1 MAHSVRAALINDR
14 LDWNLLRTF
23 LVIAREQSVSRA
35 AAQLHI
41 TQPAVSHA
49 LRRLEEQLG
58 RKLVQRSGPRIDIT
72 RAGHEVREVAE
83 EIYGSVS
90 RLASDVGAGDHSV
103 SGQVRLVTVSGVQS
117 DAYDDFLGDFHR
129 DYPDI
134 DLDVQVMASADVPS
148 ALLQHTATAA
158 LSLNR
163 RVGGKIAQQL
173 FMPQRY
179 ALFCGR
185 RHPLFGRSDLTV
197 DDLREENFVSFAG
210 DQLGASLSVL
220 SVFRDQQGLAGRVV
234 ATSASMAEVVRMVVA
249 GFGIGSL
256 PEHVGQAQV
265 AAGRMMR
272 LPPAEGIADLDVML
286 LWADNRK
293 PRAAE
298 AVFLERIRAFASE
311 LSGEAGEA
319 EQDESGAP

>member
-185 RHPLFGRSDLTV
+185 RHPLFGRAGLTV

-298 AVFLERIRAFASE
+298 AVFLERIRAFAGE
-311 LSGEAGEA
+311 LSGEAG
-319 EQDESGAP
+319 QDESGSP

>member
-1 MAHSVRAALINDR
+1 MTHSVRAALINDR

-72 RAGHEVREVAE
+72 RAGNEVREVAE

-90 RLASDVGAGDHSV
+90 RLASDAGAGDHSV

-117 DAYDDFLGDFHR
+117 DAYDDFLGDFHH

-173 FMPQRY
+173 FLPQRY
-179 ALFCGR
+179 ALFCGK
-185 RHPLFGRSDLTV
+185 RHPLFGRTGLTV

-220 SVFRDQQGLAGRVV
+220 SVFRDQHGLAGRVV
-234 ATSASMAEVVRMVVA
+234 ATSASMAEVVRLVVA

-298 AVFLERIRAFASE
+298 AVFLERIRAFAQKLCGDGGQNENGS
-311 LSGEAGEA
+311 L
-319 EQDESGAP
+319 